1 MQEIKYKII
10 RIFKDDN
17 DTIYTICKKANN
29 HNFITIQKK
38 DATHKKHIEG
48 TQNKI
53 LEYLRNTIKRPL
65 YDMENTHQ
73 DKWLSYY
80 K

>member
-10 RIFKDDN
+10 RIFKDEN
-17 DTIYTICKKANN
+17 ETIYTICKKLNN
-29 HNFITIQKK
+29 HFFITIQKK
-38 DATHKKHIEG
+38 GDTHKKHIEG

-65 YDMENTHQ
+65 YDIENTHQ
-73 DKWLSYY
+73 GKWLSYY